1 MSTAT
6 AKPKLTERNKY
17 WIDVLVRVS
26 HGEPVD
32 VPGMARSGIAEA
44 INRARKLLTE
54 QGRRIPDVWVGAAK
68 IESGWRLS
76 VRNWR
81 LRQPTAEQR
90 QGIEAFATSEMPELF
105 VTGLAVQDVESLLQ
119 EIAAATGVQLRA
131 EYAVWHLPEGKTDR
145 ACWIC
150 KGGV

>member
-1 MSTAT
+1 MITAI
-6 AKPKLTERNKY
+6 KPKLTERNKY
-17 WIDVLVRVS
+17 WIDILVRVS

-32 VPGMARSGIAEA
+32 VSGMARSGITEA
-44 INRARKLLTE
+44 INRARKLLAE

-90 QGIEAFATSEMPELF
+90 QAIEAFATSDMPELF
-105 VTGLAVQDVESLLQ
+105 VGGLTVLDVESLLA
-119 EIAAATGVQLRA
+119 EIASATGVQLRA
-131 EYAVWHLPEGKTDR
+131 EYAVLHLPEGQTDR

>member
-1 MSTAT
+1 MITA

-17 WIDVLVRVS
+17 WIDILVRVS

-32 VPGMARSGIAEA
+32 VSGMARSGITEA
-44 INRARKLLTE
+44 INRARKLLAE

-68 IESGWRLS
+68 IETGWRLS

-90 QGIEAFATSEMPELF
+90 QAIEAFATSEMPELF
-105 VTGLAVQDVESLLQ
+105 VSGLAVQDVESLLQ

>member
-1 MSTAT
+1 MIT

-17 WIDVLVRVS
+17 WIDILVRVS

-32 VPGMARSGIAEA
+32 VPGMARSGITEA
-44 INRARKLLTE
+44 INRARKLLAE

-68 IESGWRLS
+68 IETGWRLS

-90 QGIEAFATSEMPELF
+90 QAIEAFAASGMLELF
-105 VTGLAVQDVESLLQ
+105 VSGLAVQDIESLLQ
-119 EIAAATGVQLRA
+119 EIAAATGVQLRT